1 MIASRNRVCRGL
13 PKHSAPCKAMGTRY
27 TDDSTETDMPG
38 ERCRKRPMTM
48 LQKFQY
54 LMIDAIALRK
64 GETCAHSMVNDI

>member
-27 TDDSTETDMPG
+27 TDDSTETDMLG
-38 ERCRKRPMTM
+38 KRCRKRPMAM
-48 LQKFQY
+48 LQNYQY
-54 LMIDAIALRK
+54 LMIDAMTHRK